1 MSPHHSGSGDITGD
15 RMEIPSAVIAQAE
28 AAASSNQPEDGQP
41 RSQFASGQAPEV
53 LSSKQKHQSISANDQ
68 KYACPRSVPA
78 TSIVLHLL
86 DSLAKR

>member
-1 MSPHHSGSGDITGD
+1 MSPYHSRSGDNTGD

-41 RSQFASGQAPEV
+41 HSQFASGQTPEV
-53 LSSKQKHQSISANDQ
+53 LDSKQKHKSVS
-68 KYACPRSVPA
+68 KYACSRSVPA
-78 TSIVLHLL
+78 TFIALHLL